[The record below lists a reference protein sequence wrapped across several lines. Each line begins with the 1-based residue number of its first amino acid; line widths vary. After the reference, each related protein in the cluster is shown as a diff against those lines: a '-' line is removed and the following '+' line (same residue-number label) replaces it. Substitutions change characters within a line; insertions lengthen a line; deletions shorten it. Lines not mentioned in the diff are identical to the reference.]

1 MGIYGN
7 SKGAPRVQRGQ
18 RVPAVAISCRP
29 KARGWQRSA
38 CRFAETLDEA
48 LSFVRVLCVG
58 MSAFDCSSR
67 VVQHDTD
74 SPVLVVQTNGKLFG
88 DFATRSRIPFNVI
101 SGSFAVVSSRGGLT
115 SVTPGRGDDEVTFQ
129 VRIGFTGT
137 GWMICWEKSAINGDL
152 IGFIDVSWDIL
163 TTHNH
168 PFLIM
173 DAPQL
178 WQFSWIN

>member
-1 MGIYGN
+1 M
-7 SKGAPRVQRGQ
+7 
-18 RVPAVAISCRP
+18 AISCRP

-101 SGSFAVVSSRGGLT
+101 SGSFAVVSSRIRRSLDSSIIMFRQWET
-115 SVTPGRGDDEVTFQ
+115 ILS
-129 VRIGFTGT
+129 TGHMKKTT
-137 GWMICWEKSAINGDL
+137 G
-152 IGFIDVSWDIL
+152 VV
-163 TTHNH
+163 
-168 PFLIM
+168 
-173 DAPQL
+173 
-178 WQFSWIN
+178 